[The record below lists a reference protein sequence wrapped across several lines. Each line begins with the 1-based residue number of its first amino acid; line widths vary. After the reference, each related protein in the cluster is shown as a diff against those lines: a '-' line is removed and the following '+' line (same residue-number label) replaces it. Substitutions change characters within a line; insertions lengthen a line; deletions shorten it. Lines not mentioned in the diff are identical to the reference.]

1 MLPVNALMNKFR
13 EVRTCKKN
21 NDTGLGFWNKNRLRQ
36 ACELQYN
43 KKVCAFQI
51 FLSFF
56 GQLAGFFPV
65 GNQVSLLPPN
75 SGLGKARRNVC
86 PQVWTRPQALYTQFW
101 RRGGF
106 NDPKYLGKMRGM
118 TFSRPE

>member
-1 MLPVNALMNKFR
+1 MLPVNALTNKVR
-13 EVRTCKKN
+13 EARTCKKK
-21 NDTGLGFWNKNRLRQ
+21 DTGLGFWNKNRLRQ

-43 KKVCAFQI
+43 KKSMC
-51 FLSFF
+51 LSNISVVF
-56 GQLAGFFPV
+56 GQLAGFFYV

-106 NDPKYLGKMRGM
+106 NDRKYLGKMRGM
-118 TFSRPE
+118 TFSRSE